1 MRSGYRLYG
10 QAVIGGITPCYS
22 MLSTTAT
29 LPTAVSESIIS
40 AVAMTASAAATV
52 SIIIDQIYALGL
64 PCGNEKPARGLSTG
78 AKAGI
83 GIGATVA
90 GLLLIGLCLF
100 VGILLGKRRSRRA
113 NEHTDYY
120 QPKQKNMSGNE
131 SYGFAANR
139 TDDPN
144 KPHSSWASQAPIVL
158 PPVEMGTSLRSE
170 IYEIGDSERA
180 ASPQSPGNTD
190 MASIPES
197 NRPTSNLPAYEA
209 RDEKLSERLSY

>member
-10 QAVIGGITPCYS
+10 QVVIGGITPCFS

-29 LPTAVSESIIS
+29 LPAAVSESIVS
-40 AVAMTASAAATV
+40 EAAMTASATATV
-52 SIIIDQIYALGL
+52 SVIIDRIYALGL
-64 PCGNEKPARGLSTG
+64 PCGDEPARGLSTG

-90 GLLLIGLCLF
+90 GLLLLGLCIF
-100 VGILLGKRRSRRA
+100 IGVLLGKRRSRHA
-113 NEHTDYY
+113 NDHTDYY
-120 QPKQKNMSGNE
+120 QPTQKNPMSAGD
-131 SYGFAANR
+131 SYHSN
-139 TDDPN
+139 DPN

-158 PPVEMGTSLRSE
+158 PPVEMGTSLRNE

-190 MASIPES
+190 MASIPETD
-197 NRPTSNLPAYEA
+197 RPTAHLPAYEA
-209 RDEKLSERLSY
+209 RDEKFDQRLSY